1 MKEEFKIGVI
11 TRQKGVGWI
20 LNGLI
25 KMIFL
30 IFMVGLMSAGIYN
43 EKNAIIYDLGSV
55 LCAGW
60 MLGQI

>member
-1 MKEEFKIGVI
+1 MLFWWQYPK
-11 TRQKGVGWI
+11 WI
-20 LNGLI
+20 D
-25 KMIFL
+25 KDDFFL
-30 IFMVGLMSAGIYN
+30 IFRVGLMSAGIYN